1 MDYSQNKNKKTLCPK
16 FHSLLRGKSD
26 FVLIIQRTISF
37 LGFTLLRETRP
48 EGNTTLHHVYFPC
61 IKTIW
66 VLIYFSRERKYLADV
81 GQFYFKFNRK
91 INIILTTIWS
101 NKLQDSMLF
110 KNFIHICI
118 LYLYTYDIRG

>member
-1 MDYSQNKNKKTLCPK
+1 M
-16 FHSLLRGKSD
+16 
-26 FVLIIQRTISF
+26 
-37 LGFTLLRETRP
+37 
-48 EGNTTLHHVYFPC
+48 
-61 IKTIW
+61 IW
-66 VLIYFSRERKYLADV
+66 VLIYFSREIKYLADV